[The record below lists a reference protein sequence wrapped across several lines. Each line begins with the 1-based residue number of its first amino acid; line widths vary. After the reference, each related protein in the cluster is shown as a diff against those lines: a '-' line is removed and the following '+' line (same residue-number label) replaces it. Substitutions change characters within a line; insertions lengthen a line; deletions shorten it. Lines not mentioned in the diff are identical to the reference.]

1 MASWLLTALASIF
14 VFGLVIFVHEL
25 GHFVMAKLMGV
36 KVNEFAMGMGPKLLQ
51 FGKKETKYTLR
62 LLPIGG
68 FCSMEGE
75 DEAGAGSVALPSR
88 EDEATTRRLYHALDA
103 VGVRLADHVIVAD
116 NDYVSMAD
124 SGFFDRLQSGGY

>member
-1 MASWLLTALASIF
+1 MSGLTLVLKILAAILI
-14 VFGLVIFVHEL
+14 FGLIIFVHEL

-68 FCSMEGE
+68 FCS
-75 DEAGAGSVALPSR
+75 
-88 EDEATTRRLYHALDA
+88 RR
-103 VGVRLADHVIVAD
+103 G
-116 NDYVSMAD
+116 
-124 SGFFDRLQSGGY
+124 